1 MVEKHLTPELI
12 LEGSKLLQGLDDA
25 GVAPDSAL
33 WLYSSDASAWKL
45 LISHVKVG
53 IEGPRDVYR
62 AVQKALHRLRNE
74 VTHLD
79 LDDVTVAKS
88 NAPMIALLSKA
99 VSTGPGI
106 SGIRLARNVVDGTLI
121 EDAYIYRLKGAA

>member
-12 LEGSKLLQGLDDA
+12 LEGSKLLQVLDDA

-53 IEGPRDVYR
+53 VEGPRDIYR
-62 AVQKALHRLRNE
+62 AVQKALQRLRNE

-88 NAPMIALLSKA
+88 NAPMIALLSKTI
-99 VSTGPGI
+99 SGPGM